1 MHKDVQYSLIYNR
14 GYNHSMQILD
24 KRVNKLK
31 YVHSIKFN
39 DALFTESYTITKS
52 ACFIIKIKNQ
62 IIKRIFFNGIERG

>member
-1 MHKDVQYSLIYNR
+1 
-14 GYNHSMQILD
+14 MQILD